1 MASYM
6 TEMELRNLFGD
17 PSQINSRYLDQLVEE
32 GRLGYRPGEEPID
45 PGMDAQPGSY
55 YTALEDG
62 RYMGINK
69 VGDQWLLGDPRQPSG
84 GGIGSFFRNFV
95 LPAATMGIAS
105 GVAGGGDALYN
116 SIFGGAPQAASGA
129 AAGEAAATGGG
140 AVATPV
146 AAPGADAVTAIPA
159 GGAVAQATG
168 QDTVMNAI
176 REYFGGQGMGD
187 IADVLLSVFG
197 ASQAE
202 DAADKLAQN
211 NAITVEERQRLADQL
226 QNTTFQG
233 YNVRLGPAQGVITS
247 DEAAASGGDPMGLAN
262 QLMSRYQAQ
271 QAPYR
276 EGQFRALE
284 QRLERQGLLG
294 LKTGEGINPFHQAF
308 AKGIADSD
316 AAAFQ
321 QMFGQAQDAANS
333 EVRRGEAALAAA
345 RGLMGDRVSNAGAVA
360 NMRAGADL
368 FRNQSTAQSISGQSQ
383 MDSAIIEGLRR
394 LFG

>member
-1 MASYM
+1 M
-6 TEMELRNLFGD
+6 
-17 PSQINSRYLDQLVEE
+17 
-32 GRLGYRPGEEPID
+32 
-45 PGMDAQPGSY
+45 
-55 YTALEDG
+55 
-62 RYMGINK
+62 
-69 VGDQWLLGDPRQPSG
+69 
-84 GGIGSFFRNFV
+84 
-95 LPAATMGIAS
+95 
-105 GVAGGGDALYN
+105 
-116 SIFGGAPQAASGA
+116 
-129 AAGEAAATGGG
+129 
-140 AVATPV
+140 
-146 AAPGADAVTAIPA
+146 
-159 GGAVAQATG
+159 AQATG

>member
-17 PSQINSRYLDQLVEE
+17 PSQIDPRYLDQLVKE
-32 GRLGYRPGEEPID
+32 GQLSFAPGEDPID
-45 PGMDAQPGSY
+45 PGMDLSPGRY
-55 YTALEDG
+55 YTKLDDG
-62 RYMGINK
+62 RYMDIYN
-69 VGDQWLLGDPRQPSG
+69 VSGDWRLGDPRQPSG

-95 LPAATMGIAS
+95 LPAATMGVAS
-105 GVAGGGDALYN
+105 SVAGGGDALYN
-116 SIFGGAPQAASGA
+116 SIFGNGTAPAASGA
-129 AAGEAAATGGG
+129 AAGETAATGG
-140 AVATPV
+140 AVAAPV

-247 DEAAASGGDPMGLAN
+247 DEAAASGGDPMGLAS
-262 QLMSRYQAQ
+262 QLMGRYQEQ

-321 QMFGQAQDAANS
+321 QIFGQAQDAANS
-333 EVRRGEAALAAA
+333 EVRRGESALAAA
-345 RGLMGDRVSNAGAVA
+345 RGLMGDRVSNAGAIT